1 MTGRSKLI
9 REEMYLNL
17 LPLRRGERIYGGWDF
32 LAVQICF
39 GIAAWFF
46 LVGSLTGLTV
56 PAREA
61 VPIILF
67 GNSVPLLLIAAMA
80 VMFARYG
87 VEHWQGSVAVFG
99 HRFKDL
105 WLVIYIS
112 SSFGW
117 IAYASFLF
125 GESAIKF
132 LAVFGAPEAFTQE
145 VPGAI
150 VFAIMATAAGAFV
163 AFLGPQVLKWFT
175 RTSAVF
181 LLLVLAYFTWSVLT
195 QFGISEIFAADP
207 AEPFESVAWS
217 RASAIEFNVGLGF
230 SWAFWYGQW
239 TRLSKS
245 ESGAFHGC
253 LWGWGILAATAG
265 IFAAFLALT
274 LRVYDPS
281 EWIVTL
287 GGGLAALGLLLF
299 AVANMSSVTALVYP
313 MAITLRTR
321 FPNIKWGLAVVIC
334 SAPAV
339 LLENPTVF
347 EGFGTYLAYIA
358 LLTGTYGGIMMA
370 DYFLVSR
377 GIHAWRLRD
386 IYITGPA
393 SRYWYMG
400 GFNPAAVIATAA
412 GALFYLWTL
421 NPLTWTSASGWF
433 PYITAGLPSY
443 AVAFV
448 VYAGLMRAWI
458 LPLRG
463 DERDAVR
470 VPPPSPKEEP
480 LTPA

>member
-1 MTGRSKLI
+1 VAREKAI
-9 REEMYLNL
+9 RQEMYLNL
-17 LPLRRGERIYGGWDF
+17 LPLRGGERIYGGWDF

-46 LVGSLTGLTV
+46 LTGSLTGLTV

-61 VPIILF
+61 LPIILF
-67 GNSVPLLLIAAMA
+67 GNAFPLLLIAAMA
-80 VMFARYG
+80 AIFARYG
-87 VEHWQGSVAVFG
+87 VEHWQGSAAVFG
-99 HRFKDL
+99 HRLKDV
-105 WLVIYIS
+105 WLVVYIT

-125 GESAIKF
+125 GQSAIRF
-132 LAVFGAPEAFTQE
+132 LDRFGAPGWMTQE
-145 VPGAI
+145 VPGAV
-150 VFAIMATAAGAFV
+150 VFAIMATATGAFV

-175 RTSAVF
+175 RVSAIF
-181 LLLVLAYFTWSVLT
+181 LLLVLGYFTWSVLT
-195 QFGISEIFAADP
+195 RFGLAEIFAALP
-207 AEPFESVAWS
+207 AEPFETTAWS
-217 RASAIEFNVGLGF
+217 RASAIEFNVGLGL

-245 ESGAFHGC
+245 EAGAFHGC
-253 LWGWGILAATAG
+253 LWGWGVLAATAG

-274 LRVYDPS
+274 LQVYDPT

-299 AVANMSSVTALVYP
+299 AVANVSSVTALVYP
-313 MAITLRTR
+313 MSITLRTR
-321 FPNIKWGLAVVIC
+321 FPNLRWGLAVIIC

-347 EGFGTYLAYIA
+347 ESFGTYLAYIA

-386 IYITGPA
+386 LYIAGPA
-393 SRYWYMG
+393 SRYWYTG
-400 GFNPAAVIATAA
+400 GFNPAAVLATLA
-412 GALFYLWTL
+412 GAGFYLWTL
-421 NPLTWTSASGWF
+421 EPLSWTSANGLF
-433 PYITAGLPSY
+433 PYLTAGLPSY
-443 AVAFV
+443 AVAFTT
-448 VYAGLMRAWI
+448 YAVLMRLWI
-458 LPLRG
+458 LPRRG
-463 DERDAVR
+463 DELD
-470 VPPPSPKEEP
+470 VPAAHEKEGPP